1 MAKDD
6 KPKDLMGYETL
17 QQEALRGVIKAAL
30 ARAAPPRGL
39 PGEHHFYISFRTG
52 APGVNIP
59 PDLSARYPDEMT
71 IVLQNQFW
79 DLTPSETEFA
89 VTLQFG
95 GQPKVLTVPYEAI
108 TRFYDPSVQYLLQ
121 FSPPP
126 TAPSSSAKSATP
138 PARKGPHSAG
148 SEPKI
153 VSLDQFR
160 KK

>member
-1 MAKDD
+1 
-6 KPKDLMGYETL
+6 
-17 QQEALRGVIKAAL
+17 
-30 ARAAPPRGL
+30 
-39 PGEHHFYISFRTG
+39 
-52 APGVNIP
+52 
-59 PDLSARYPDEMT
+59 MT

-79 DLTPSETEFA
+79 DLTPSDTDFA

-95 GQPKVLTVPYEAI
+95 GQPKVLKVPYEAI

-126 TAPSSSAKSATP
+126 PAPGASAKTAASPTSKAPDGGSA
-138 PARKGPHSAG
+138 
-148 SEPKI
+148 PKI